1 MSTSSIPNNDYHGGQ
16 SRLSRA
22 SSTTKNEYFVPGYG
36 ISRQVIVEHIQLFL
50 GPGSSARPYSYL
62 GREGFLILTSG
73 KPLTK
78 SQIEDLRQL
87 SVEYEQKIAKRMIPM
102 NGNEPE
108 DAFLNRPIQV
118 QQGQRRSRNLH
129 SRNESV
135 PSPVHP

>member
-1 MSTSSIPNNDYHGGQ
+1 MALYICYPLLIPERLATRVTANMSTSSIPSNDYHGGQ

-22 SSTTKNEYFVPGYG
+22 SPTTKNEYFVPGYG

-78 SQIEDLRQL
+78 
-87 SVEYEQKIAKRMIPM
+87 V
-102 NGNEPE
+102 
-108 DAFLNRPIQV
+108 
-118 QQGQRRSRNLH
+118 RSLQ
-129 SRNESV
+129 SPLPPPPLP
-135 PSPVHP
+135 PSPLPLQKKNKKKPLTFTDSFSY